1 MPLRTIHA
9 LLFILILW
17 ILTTLYFVSTS
28 LMDSERRQQLR
39 RVECSCPTFESSIT
53 CSPTEMSSKESKK
66 LIDASRKT
74 PFHPTGVS
82 GVNREGDDPSW
93 GDHRLGVVVPFR
105 DRFEELLEFAPH
117 IHQFLNKQ
125 RVRHQI
131 LVINQVDSHRFNRA
145 ALLNIGFILSKEQ
158 GCDYI
163 AMHDVDLLPLNDQLS
178 YAYPEKGP
186 FHVSGPKIH
195 PLYHYEKFVGGIL
208 LLTRD
213 QYRKV
218 NGLSN
223 LFWGWGREDDEL
235 YIRMMEAGMK
245 VYRPEGITTGLNT
258 FKHLHDKTKRK
269 RDQRSFYNQYKVS
282 RTRDRKTGLHD
293 VQYKIVKKYQTT
305 IEGAPV
311 VIVNVE
317 VECDYA
323 RTPFCDAPS

>member
-17 ILTTLYFVSTS
+17 ILTTLYFVSTF
-28 LMDSERRQQLR
+28 LLDSERRQQLR
-39 RVECSCPTFESSIT
+39 RVNSKCSCPTFESSVT
-53 CSPTEMSSKESKK
+53 CSQTEMSSKESKK
-66 LIDASRKT
+66 FIDASRIT
-74 PFHPTGVS
+74 PFHPTGVN

-93 GDHRLGVVVPFR
+93 GGHRLGVVVPFR

-125 RVRHQI
+125 RLRHRI

-145 ALLNIGFILSKEQ
+145 ALLNIGFILSEEQ

-218 NGLSN
+218 TCVCVCVCVCVRVCVCLC
-223 LFWGWGREDDEL
+223 
-235 YIRMMEAGMK
+235 
-245 VYRPEGITTGLNT
+245 VYHASTCA
-258 FKHLHDKTKRK
+258 H
-269 RDQRSFYNQYKVS
+269 FYVHVYPCIYV
-282 RTRDRKTGLHD
+282 
-293 VQYKIVKKYQTT
+293 
-305 IEGAPV
+305 P
-311 VIVNVE
+311 
-317 VECDYA
+317 
-323 RTPFCDAPS
+323 